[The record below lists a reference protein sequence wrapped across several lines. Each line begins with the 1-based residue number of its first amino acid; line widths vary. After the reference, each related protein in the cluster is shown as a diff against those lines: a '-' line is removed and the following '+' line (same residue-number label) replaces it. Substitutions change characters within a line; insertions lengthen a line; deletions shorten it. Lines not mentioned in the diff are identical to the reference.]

1 MGLRF
6 RKSVTLLPGVK
17 LNIGK
22 SSVGVSLGGKYAG
35 LSLNSRTGAS
45 ARASLPG
52 TGLSYTKKL
61 GGKKKKSNAKQK
73 EIQQQLKENQ
83 KLEESQRNALLAEE
97 YQAYIDA
104 IRRVHTDCED
114 PVEWASITMDDYY
127 DIIAEAN
134 PFEDLLEYGSGFEFG
149 TDDPDLMEIEFQVK
163 SDTVVPKT
171 SKTLT
176 KTGKLSEKALSKT
189 DYYDI
194 TQDYVCSCAIRLARE
209 IFALLPVE
217 TVIVHADDMI
227 LDTATGRD
235 KTQTILSVRFLRSRF
250 ENINFDR
257 IDPSDFLETFEHHMK
272 FRKTAGFSEVKR
284 LE

>member
-6 RKSVTLLPGVK
+6 RKSITLLPGVK

-22 SSVGVSLGGKYAG
+22 GSVGVSLGNKYG
-35 LSLNSRTGAS
+35 GVSLNSRTGAS

-61 GGKKKKSNAKQK
+61 GGIKKKSNARQK
-73 EIQQQLKENQ
+73 EIQKQLKENER
-83 KLEESQRNALLAEE
+83 LEESQRNALLVEE
-97 YQAYIDA
+97 YEAYIDA
-104 IRRVHTDCED
+104 IRRVHTECED
-114 PVEWASITMDDYY
+114 PVEWSSISIDDYY
-127 DIIAEAN
+127 EVIQEAN

-171 SKTLT
+171 SKSLT

-189 DYYDI
+189 EYYDI

-209 IFALLPVE
+209 IFALLPVG
-217 TVIVHADDMI
+217 TVIVHADDTI

-235 KTQTILSVRFLRSRF
+235 ETRTILSVKFTRSGF
-250 ENINFDR
+250 ERINFDR

-272 FRKTAGFSEVKR
+272 FRKTAGFTAVER
-284 LE
+284 LS